1 MMAAGCIQAQR
12 CHTDKCPSGVATQ
25 NPRRARALDV
35 GDKSERVHR
44 YQQATVDEAMRIMAA
59 MGVTDPADLTP
70 HHLRM
75 NVSATDNRS
84 YASLYDWL
92 APGQLL
98 AEPPEDWAHDWA
110 TASADHFGAGPRPAH
125 L

>member
-1 MMAAGCIQAQR
+1 
-12 CHTDKCPSGVATQ
+12 
-25 NPRRARALDV
+25 
-35 GDKSERVHR
+35 
-44 YQQATVDEAMRIMAA
+44 
-59 MGVTDPADLTP
+59 
-70 HHLRM
+70 M
-75 NVSATDNRS
+75 NVSATDNWS
-84 YASLYDWL
+84 YAALYDWL

>member
-1 MMAAGCIQAQR
+1 
-12 CHTDKCPSGVATQ
+12 
-25 NPRRARALDV
+25 
-35 GDKSERVHR
+35 
-44 YQQATVDEAMRIMAA
+44 MRIMAA